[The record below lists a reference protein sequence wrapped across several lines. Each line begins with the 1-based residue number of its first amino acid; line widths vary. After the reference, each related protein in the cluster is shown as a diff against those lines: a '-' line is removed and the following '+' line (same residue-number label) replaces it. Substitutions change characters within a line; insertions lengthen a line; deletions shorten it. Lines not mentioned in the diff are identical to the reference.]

1 MEKTITP
8 LNVGKNNFVMPSRIL
23 AITMW
28 DSSSIKKIVQNA
40 KENNLIIDAT
50 CGKRTRSVIF
60 LDNNNIAL
68 SAIQPETLIARLT
81 NPKGI
86 GKIDG

>member
-1 MEKTITP
+1 MEKQNVA
-8 LNVGKNNFVMPSRIL
+8 LNIGKNNFVMPSRIL
-23 AITMW
+23 AITIW
-28 DSSSIKKIVQNA
+28 ESASIKKAVQAA

-60 LDNNNIAL
+60 MDNRSIVL
-68 SAIQPETLIARLT
+68 SAVQPETLIARL
-81 NPKGI
+81 NNHKGL